1 MNIAFY
7 NGASGLVAHQSALD
21 QVANNIANVNTV
33 GYKPTRPEFDDLLYT
48 QMYTNEEKPM
58 HGHGVRLGS
67 ADLIYGQ
74 GPVQQTYRAL
84 DFALVSDGFFA
95 VEEPDGE
102 RVYTRNGAFDV
113 SIESKNAYL
122 VDDQGRYVLDSR
134 GSRITLEK
142 LSGDTYDYSGL
153 TDTIG
158 VFVFDNPY
166 GLESINNTSFRESEN
181 SGAARIAQEYQI
193 RTQALENSGVH
204 LADEMTNL
212 IVTQRAY
219 QLSARVVQTS
229 DEMEEIVNNLR

>member
-21 QVANNIANVNTV
+21 QVANNIANVNTT
-33 GYKPTRPEFDDLLYT
+33 GYKPTRPEFEDLLYT

-58 HGHGVRLGS
+58 HGHGVKLSS
-67 ADLIYGQ
+67 ADLLYGQ
-74 GPVQQTYRAL
+74 GPIQQTYRAL
-84 DFALVSDGFFA
+84 DFALMTDGFFA
-95 VEEPDGE
+95 VQDLDGE
-102 RVYTRNGAFDV
+102 TVYTRNGAFDL
-113 SIESKNAYL
+113 SIEGKNAYL

-134 GSRITLEK
+134 GSQITVNK
-142 LSGDTYDYSGL
+142 LSDDTYDYSGL
-153 TDTIG
+153 TDKIG

-166 GLESINNTSFRESEN
+166 GLESINNTSFRESDN
-181 SGAARIAQEYQI
+181 SGTARVAQEYLI
-193 RTQALENSGVH
+193 REQALENSGVQ

>member
-21 QVANNIANVNTV
+21 QVANNIANVNTT
-33 GYKPTRPEFDDLLYT
+33 GYKPTRPEFEDLIYT
-48 QMYTNEEKPM
+48 KMYTNEVKPY
-58 HGHGVRLGS
+58 HGHGVRMSS

-74 GPVQQTYRAL
+74 GPIQQTYRAL
-84 DFALVSDGFFA
+84 DFALMTDGFFA
-95 VEEPDGE
+95 VQDLDGE
-102 RVYTRNGAFDV
+102 TVYTRNGAFDL
-113 SIESKNAYL
+113 SIEGRKAYL

-134 GSRITLEK
+134 GRHITVEK
-142 LSGDTYDYSGL
+142 LSDDKYDYSGL
-153 TDTIG
+153 TDKIG

-166 GLESINNTSFRESEN
+166 GLESINNTSFRESDN
-181 SGAARIAQEYQI
+181 SGTARIAQEYLI
-193 RTQALENSGVH
+193 REQALENSGVH

-229 DEMEEIVNNLR
+229 DQMEEIVNNLR